1 MDLVALPTTG
11 LGTLLDGP
19 QHVTRQRARDFLVSA
34 NVTGQY
40 GLATAAHREL
50 VGSWLADLTSDGV
63 FTVGMPT
70 EYGGEGDLAASVA
83 AFETLAHG
91 DLSLLIKAGVQFGLF
106 GGAVLNLGTA
116 RHHDAHLADIVAG
129 RLQGCFAMTERG
141 HGSDV
146 AGLATTAVYD
156 PDTQEFVVTTP
167 DRDTDFKEWIGN
179 AADDGHM
186 AAVFAQLVVD
196 DVSHGVHCLLV
207 PIRDQQGGIA
217 PGITIEDCGH
227 KMGLNGV
234 DNGRIWFDDVRVPR
248 TNLLDRFGSVSA
260 DGTYTSPIES
270 PTRRF
275 FTMLGTLVNGRVS
288 IAAGAVGVSKSALT
302 IAVRHAIRRTQ
313 FAAPDGAAVSLLTYP
328 THRRRLLIPLARTY
342 ALHAGLGQ
350 LSRDLITAFDGDD
363 PAARRV
369 LEAHAAGFKAVAT
382 DHATATVQECRQA
395 CGGLGYLTAN
405 QFAALKADSDVFTT
419 FEGDNTVLLQLVGK
433 SMLSG
438 FREDFGSMD
447 WRRTVAFVAGNAMD
461 SLVESTSLRPIWQ
474 RIQDLVNR
482 TDGPEAGLRNRDWQ
496 LAMLAW
502 REQHMLASLAR
513 RMRRGADQDTDAF
526 EVFLACQPH
535 MVATA
540 RAHMDRRVLEAFAAM
555 VEDVDPDDS
564 LGATL
569 NTVCDLHA
577 LATIELHRGWFQEHN
592 RLAGERSKAVTAMI
606 DELCAEVA
614 PIAGDLVAAFRI
626 PDPVLA
632 APIAT

>member
-1 MDLVALPTTG
+1 MDQVDLPTAG
-11 LGTLLDGP
+11 LGALLDGP
-19 QHVTRQRARDFLVSA
+19 QHAARERSRAFLVDQR
-34 NVTGQY
+34 VTGRY
-40 GLATAAHREL
+40 GLATEVHRDL
-50 VGSWLADLTSDGV
+50 VRTWLDALTAQRL
-63 FTVGMPT
+63 FTVAMPT
-70 EYGGEGDLAASVA
+70 EYGGEDDLAASVA
-83 AFETLAHG
+83 TFETLAHG

-106 GGAVLNLGTA
+106 GGAVLNLGTQA
-116 RHHDAHLADIVAG
+116 HHDAHLGDIVAG

-156 PDTQEFVVTTP
+156 RARQEFVVTTP
-167 DRDTDFKEWIGN
+167 DPDTDFKEWIGN

-207 PIRDQQGGIA
+207 PIRTDDGAVATGV
-217 PGITIEDCGH
+217 TIEDCGH

-248 TNLLDRFGSVSA
+248 GNLLDRFATVAA

-270 PTRRF
+270 PGRRF

-288 IAAGAVGVSKSALT
+288 IAAGALGVSKSALT
-302 IAVRHAIRRTQ
+302 IAVRHAVRRTQ
-313 FAAPDGAAVSLLTYP
+313 FSSPDATPVPLLRYP

-350 LSRDLITAFDGDD
+350 LTSELIAAFDGDD
-363 PAARRV
+363 PAARQA

-382 DHATATVQECRQA
+382 DHATATVQECREA

-405 QFAALKADSDVFTT
+405 QFAAMKADSDVFTT

-438 FREDFGSMD
+438 FSDEFGAMD
-447 WRRTVAFVAGNAMD
+447 WRRTVAFVTGNAVD
-461 SLVESTSLRPIWQ
+461 TIVESAALRPLWQ
-474 RIQDLVNR
+474 RIRDLVDR
-482 TDGPEAGLRNRDWQ
+482 SDGPEVGLRNRDWQ
-496 LAMLAW
+496 LSMLAW
-502 REQHMLASLAR
+502 REQHMLTSLAR
-513 RMRRGADQDTDAF
+513 RMRRGSDPDVDDF

-535 MVATA
+535 MVAAA
-540 RAHMDRRVLEAFAAM
+540 RAHMDRRILEAFAAL
-555 VEDVDPDDS
+555 VEGVDDDDL

-569 NTVCDLHA
+569 NAVCDLHA

-592 RLAGERSKAVTAMI
+592 RLAAERSKDVTSTI
-606 DELCAEVA
+606 DDLCAELA
-614 PIAGDLVAAFRI
+614 PIADELVDAFRI
-626 PDPVLA
+626 PDEVLA